1 MGGEG
6 VESNSETD
14 TKVCIGDA
22 CIADSGGPDGTG
34 AGTPGT
40 IEVSI
45 VGGLLIAEDAGVVE
59 TMMVVGDVVTA
70 VRVRVCVRVTGLV
83 ITDDAEVIVV

>member
-6 VESNSETD
+6 VGSNSETD

-45 VGGLLIAEDAGVVE
+45 AGGLLDAEDAGVVE
-59 TMMVVGDVVTA
+59 TMMA